1 MTREHTA
8 ARLPDATATALAAH
22 LLGDAIASTP
32 DLHEAA
38 AAQVGDV
45 LVVEAAF
52 STGPDWNRE
61 LSFVRL
67 EVNQAG
73 DFTSTFDPDALRLIP
88 VAEYEAEPVCPTC
101 GGSGGGVCP
110 ESTCPVCRGRG
121 YVGRRGR
128 PEPDD
133 DRYGRW
139 A

>member
-22 LLGDAIASTP
+22 LLGDAITSTP

-45 LVVEAAF
+45 IVVEAVYAI
-52 STGPDWNRE
+52 GYDWGA
-61 LSFVRL
+61 VRF

-121 YVGRRGR
+121 HVGRRGR

-139 A
+139 V